1 MNSILTRSRE
11 GAKEC
16 TMMFLLRGFAASRE
30 AKILWWLGFSAGLM
44 LVLAACGGKPE
55 EVVTRATPVEV
66 VVVAA
71 AGSYPVREEFVGVVE
86 ARRRANLAFEVA
98 GTVTTVGADEG
109 DAVDV
114 GEELAGID
122 VARLEA
128 QRAELTA
135 AIAAARATL
144 KRASSDFD
152 RNRKLRETRVIEA
165 QQMDQAEEGFRA
177 AQANVRRTEARLE
190 SVEVDL
196 GKSVLRAPFAGTVAR
211 RMIDEGAVV
220 SPNQPVFEL
229 LESEVLEVRAAL
241 VGEALDGLE
250 IGDAATVV
258 AGGGEREFPVARI
271 LPQRDPRTR
280 TVDVILSVPTGS
292 GLRDGDLV
300 GVRREREVAAE
311 GFFLPQDSLTESAR
325 GLWACFVVVP
335 DGESGELALD
345 RRDVEVLHE
354 YGDVV
359 YARGAIGAGDRVVGS
374 GLQKVAPG
382 QRVKV
387 VKTEPM
393 GGAPAGL

>member
-1 MNSILTRSRE
+1 MVNGE
-11 GAKEC
+11 
-16 TMMFLLRGFAASRE
+16 
-30 AKILWWLGFSAGLM
+30 WWKSVAGAGLIVGAV
-44 LVLAACGGKPE
+44 LVAGCGGSGSGDGE
-55 EVVTRATPVEV
+55 EVALTPVEV
-66 VVVAA
+66 VVLEET
-71 AGSYPVREEFVGVVE
+71 GSYPVSEEFVGVVE

-135 AIAAARATL
+135 AIAEARATL

-280 TVDVILSVPTGS
+280 TVDVILSVPTGL

-359 YARGAIGAGDRVVGS
+359 FARGAIGAGDRVVGS
-374 GLQKVAPG
+374 GLQKIAPG

-387 VKTEPM
+387 VKTESM
-393 GGAPAGL
+393 GGAPVGL

>member
-1 MNSILTRSRE
+1 MVNGE
-11 GAKEC
+11 
-16 TMMFLLRGFAASRE
+16 
-30 AKILWWLGFSAGLM
+30 WWKSVAGAGLIVGAV
-44 LVLAACGGKPE
+44 LVAGCGGSGSGDGE
-55 EVVTRATPVEV
+55 EVALTPVEV
-66 VVVAA
+66 VVVEM

-98 GTVTTVGADEG
+98 GTVTAVGADEG

-135 AIAAARATL
+135 SIAAARATL